1 MSSHQDYVD
10 RVVAEALANPQFAPE
25 NGQPLRFQPGD
36 LVTYTNDYGV
46 KFDLVV
52 SGLYRPDF
60 PCSLYATGRRYLL
73 NMGGNL
79 PVHERSLEPRV

>member
-46 KFDLVV
+46 KFDL
-52 SGLYRPDF
+52 